1 MAGLFNDIIVTLYDW
16 STPTRLIDANLV
28 VNFQPIR
35 TIHQLRFRPEAFLWV
50 RKLRLALQQR
60 APLSRSQ
67 CNAASYPCTRAR
79 RLSLAREENRE

>member
-60 APLSRSQ
+60 APLET
-67 CNAASYPCTRAR
+67 NAASYPCTRAR